1 MWMPLNSTN
10 PWADQFRYNLFAKF
24 FKKTLSSQRHGKLMQ
39 KILIVG
45 QCDFDYQ
52 RISFVISKMY
62 AAEIHR
68 ADLFD
73 DAIQQALEQPY
84 ALILINRLLDLDR
97 SEGMEILHEL
107 KSNPRT
113 DDIPVMIISNYQDA
127 QDIAV
132 AAGASPGFG
141 KAALDTP
148 RTFELLSNYLAPKQS

>member
-1 MWMPLNSTN
+1 MTLNSTS
-10 PWADQFRYNLFAKF
+10 PWADEFPHTWFAKF
-24 FKKTLSSQRHGKLMQ
+24 FKKILFSQRHGKLMQ
-39 KILIVG
+39 KLLIVG

-73 DAIQQALEQPY
+73 EAIQRALEQPY

-107 KSNPRT
+107 KSNPQT
-113 DDIPVMIISNYQDA
+113 DDIPVMIISDYQDA
-127 QDIAV
+127 QDVAV

-148 RTFELLSNYLAPKQS
+148 RTFELLSNYLAPEKS